1 LANKPADKKV
11 NHSATTTRTANLA
24 GAGAVALW
32 ASLALF
38 TDLTAPVPP
47 FQLMALTFAIGA
59 LTCLVWV
66 VVSGQT
72 AALTSARPVA
82 VLWGAVGLFG
92 YHALY
97 FAALREAPVAEA
109 SLIAYLWPLL
119 IVVLAVPLLG
129 SALTLYHLAGVGLGF
144 AGVVVLILL
153 DPETSAGATLGF
165 GHLLALGC
173 AFTWSTYSVLSRKAA
188 AQPSAIVT
196 LYCALTAVSAL
207 VAHLMLETTVWPTSS
222 GGWFAIAALG
232 LGPVGAAF
240 FLWDIAT
247 KRGDLTLV
255 AALSY
260 AAPVLSTALLILS
273 GRAAFQVNLVLA
285 AGLVCLG
292 ALIAASPRRKS

>member
-1 LANKPADKKV
+1 V
-11 NHSATTTRTANLA
+11 TGRANLA

-38 TDLTAPVPP
+38 TDLTVPVPP
-47 FQLMALTFAIGA
+47 FLLMALTFGIGA
-59 LTCLVWV
+59 LTCLVWLIV
-66 VVSGQT
+66 TGQT
-72 AALTSARPVA
+72 TALRTARPLP
-82 VLWGAVGLFG
+82 VLWGTLGLFG

-97 FAALREAPVAEA
+97 FAALRQAPVAEA

-129 SALTLYHLAGVGLGF
+129 TSLTLRHLAGVGLGF

-153 DPETSAGATLGF
+153 DPDRQGHMNLGF

-173 AFTWSTYSVLSRKAA
+173 AFTWSAYSVLSRKAA

-196 LYCALTAVSAL
+196 LYCAATALAAL
-207 VAHLMLETTVWPTSS
+207 IAHLILEVTVWPV
-222 GGWFAIAALG
+222 GPQGWLAVAVLG

-247 KRGDLTLV
+247 KRGDLNLV

-273 GRAAFQVNLVLA
+273 GRAGFQVNIVLA
-285 AGLVCLG
+285 AALVCLG
-292 ALIAASPRRKS
+292 AVIAASPRRKS